1 LIKEELDTHF
11 GVSIVK
17 QVEDVNDYFR
27 AKLESVIQQNIK

>member
-17 QVEDVNDYFR
+17 QVEDVNNYFK
-27 AKLESVIQQNIK
+27 AKLENVIEQNIK